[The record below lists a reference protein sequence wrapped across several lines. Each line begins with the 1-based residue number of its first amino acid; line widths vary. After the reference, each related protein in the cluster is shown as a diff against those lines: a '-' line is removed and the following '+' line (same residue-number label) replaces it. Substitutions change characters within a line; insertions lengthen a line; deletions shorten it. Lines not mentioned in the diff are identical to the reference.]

1 MVYRGEGLDLGQSLP
16 IFPCKTLLGTPSP
29 PPSLGIR
36 GSTMSCNYVS
46 ICQNHHQQKEAMCLC
61 EQASW
66 QASKGEGGGG
76 VRGIREGNGQ
86 AVFSPP
92 PFSPCDASTSRRQF
106 LYMLLYVGCSTI
118 SEANIRAHL

>member
-1 MVYRGEGLDLGQSLP
+1 M
-16 IFPCKTLLGTPSP
+16 FT
-29 PPSLGIR
+29 
-36 GSTMSCNYVS
+36 S
-46 ICQNHHQQKEAMCLC
+46 ICQNHHQQKEATCLC